1 VKTVSETIVQQ
12 PDDSAESLQR
22 ALCEAEAVNR
32 ALREQ
37 LEDYR
42 LLVANSHDLVVKV
55 DSSGRF
61 LFVSPSYCSLF
72 GRTEEDL
79 LGQRFMPLVHD
90 DDRESTALAM
100 TRLYSPPHHCYIEQR
115 AMTASGWRWLAWS
128 DQALLDCNG
137 EVTAVVGVGRD
148 VTDQKAAEVAL
159 RESEVRYREL
169 FENMGD
175 GVALYRVVGDAEDFT
190 FLEINRSAEK
200 ILRIDRDS
208 LIGRSVGE
216 MFPGFEELGLL
227 DVFRDVWRTDTSRY
241 HPTRH
246 YVDDRLDLWADN
258 YVIKLPNGEIVS
270 IFEDLTTQKRSEQRL
285 LESERRLR
293 DSQAY
298 AHVGFW
304 ELFADKQ
311 RAQWSDEVYRIA
323 GIEPHGNPAGP
334 ATLER
339 LVHPDD
345 FPRVIASL
353 RNSLDT
359 GREHRIE
366 YRILRPDGETRW
378 GECRARAQSDDRGRT
393 EKLVGFLQDITERKQ
408 AELAL
413 QQSEERFEL
422 AMLGANDGLFD
433 WDLESG
439 DIYFSPRWK
448 SMLGYADNELPNH
461 LDSWRELARSAGR
474 EDVIR
479 ILESR
484 HVGQRDKF
492 EMEYQLPHRS
502 GYAVDLLA
510 RAYIKKDK
518 NAVPVRV
525 VGTHVDISARKQ
537 AEKEI
542 QHLAFHDSLTGLP
555 NRLLFNESL
564 AQNLTNFAR
573 DKMVFAVHLLDLD
586 HFKEIN
592 DSLGHPV
599 GDQLLVAV
607 ARRIRGVVRANDMLA
622 RLGGDEF
629 ALIQR
634 GVSDTGEVSIL
645 ARKIVNAMNE
655 AFQLQDNL
663 VRTAVSIGIAIPA
676 ADDVDAS
683 RLMSFA
689 DVAMYK
695 AKKNGGAGF
704 AFFED
709 SMTDHLRTEMVL
721 CDRLRD
727 ALDGDALFLEYQPQ
741 IEIGSGRLE
750 GVEALLR
757 WRQADGRVLLPG
769 AFLSIAERRG
779 LIQRLSAFSL
789 ERSCQQAREWIDRG
803 IDFGHVAVN
812 LCAAQVHAADFV
824 EFVVATVNEYS
835 LEPGTIAFEFT
846 ETMLME
852 SSPTVRDSIN
862 SLADL
867 GFQFAIDD
875 FGTGFASFRYLRE
888 FHADKLK
895 IGPEFVQY
903 ITEDEEDRAIVESII
918 GLGRALGLKTIAEG
932 VENKAQ
938 EAVLAELGCGFVQ
951 GYLYGGPMSAESLEK
966 LCDEVAHPDHQ

>member
-1 VKTVSETIVQQ
+1 VKTVSETYVQ
-12 PDDSAESLQR
+12 PTDDASASLRQ
-22 ALCEAEAVNR
+22 ALREAEEANR
-32 ALREQ
+32 TLREQ

-72 GRTEEDL
+72 GRTEEEL
-79 LGQRFMPLVHD
+79 LGRRFMPLVHE

-128 DQALLDCNG
+128 DQALLDDKG

-148 VTDQKAAEVAL
+148 VTDQKAAESAL

-175 GVALYRVVGDAEDFT
+175 GVALYRVVGDAEDFA

-216 MFPGFEELGLL
+216 MFPGFEEIGLL
-227 DVFRDVWRTDTSRY
+227 DVFREVWRTGTSRY

-246 YVDDRLDLWADN
+246 YVDGRLDLWADN
-258 YVIKLPNGEIVS
+258 YVIRLPNGEIVS
-270 IFEDLTTQKRSEQRL
+270 IFEDLTTQKRAEQRL

-311 RAQWSDEVYRIA
+311 RALWSDEVYRIA
-323 GIEPHGNPAGP
+323 GIEPDSHPAGP
-334 ATLER
+334 ATLAR
-339 LVHPDD
+339 VVHPDD
-345 FPRVIASL
+345 LPRVTASL
-353 RNSLDT
+353 RNSLKN
-359 GREHRIE
+359 GGEHRIE

-378 GECRARAQSDDRGRT
+378 VECRARAQCDDRGQA
-393 EKLVGFLQDITERKQ
+393 EKLVGFLQDITDRKQ
-408 AELAL
+408 AEVAL

-422 AMLGANDGLFD
+422 AMMGANDGLFD

-448 SMLGYADNELPNH
+448 SMLGYADDELPNH

-474 EDVIR
+474 EDVIQ
-479 ILESR
+479 LLQSR
-484 HVGQRDKF
+484 RVGQRDKF
-492 EMEYQLPHRS
+492 EIEYRLPHRS
-502 GYAVDLLA
+502 GHAVDLLA
-510 RAYIKKDK
+510 RAYIKKDG
-518 NAVPVRV
+518 NEVPVRV

-564 AQNLTNFAR
+564 AQNLINFAR
-573 DKMVFAVHLLDLD
+573 DKQMFAVHLLDLD
-586 HFKEIN
+586 NFKDIN

-629 ALIQR
+629 ALVQR
-634 GVSDTGEVSIL
+634 GFTDTGEVSVL

-655 AFQLQDNL
+655 AFQLQGDS
-663 VRTAVSIGIAIPA
+663 VRTSVSVGIAMPA
-676 ADDVDAS
+676 ADDIDAS

-709 SMTDHLRTEMVL
+709 AMTEHLRTEMVL
-721 CDRLRD
+721 CDRLRA
-727 ALDGDALFLEYQPQ
+727 ALDGDEFFLEYQPQ
-741 IEIGSGRLE
+741 IELGTGRLE

-757 WRQADGRVLLPG
+757 WRQPDGRVLAPGPFLP
-769 AFLSIAERRG
+769 IAEKRG
-779 LIQRLSAFSL
+779 LIQRLSEFSL
-789 ERSCQQAREWIDRG
+789 QRSCRQARDWLDRG

-824 EFVVATVNEYS
+824 EFVVATVSEHG

-852 SSPTVRDSIN
+852 SSPAVRDSIN

-895 IGPEFVQY
+895 IGSEFVQY
-903 ITEDEEDRAIVESII
+903 MAEDEEDRAIVESII
-918 GLGRALGLKTIAEG
+918 RLGRALGLKTIAEG
-932 VENKAQ
+932 VETKAQ
-938 EAVLAELGCGFVQ
+938 EAVLAELGCDFVQ
-951 GYLYGGPMSAESLEK
+951 GYLYGAPMAAESLEQ
-966 LCDEVAHPDHQ
+966 LCEEVAHPGHQ